1 MIYDFLD
8 LKVIFS
14 GSNAIKLEHS
24 KADLSRRA
32 LLYRF
37 GGLSF
42 REFLELKT
50 KQKFKSF
57 SLEEILENH
66 TEIASE
72 LISKFKPFV
81 YWKEYLQYG
90 YYPF

>member
-1 MIYDFLD
+1 LKFIYDSLD

-32 LLYRF
+32 VLYRF
-37 GGLSF
+37 AGLSF

-50 KQKFKSF
+50 SQKF
-57 SLEEILENH
+57 
-66 TEIASE
+66 
-72 LISKFKPFV
+72 
-81 YWKEYLQYG
+81 
-90 YYPF
+90 